1 MLFEHM
7 TDDLKAVP
15 FKARLDQSFL
25 SRSDPGNG
33 SVRGRMTKFDSLVP
47 AYLDTLPSYKPGKPV
62 RQAEL
67 ESGVSCIKMASNEN
81 PFGPSPLALEAIRR
95 CAADIHVYPD
105 NDLVELRGAL
115 AEINNLKAEQVMVT
129 SGSTS
134 FLDLIARTLLAP
146 GLNAITSKHS
156 FIVYPLVTRAAGARL
171 IELLTLNHHFDLDA
185 IAAAVNSETRVIYLA
200 NPNNPTGTML
210 EAAAIDRFLDGL
222 PEHVIT
228 VLDEAYY
235 DYADHFAAQRGVE
248 YSHALD
254 YVREG
259 RRVVVLRTFSKAHG
273 LAGLRVG
280 YGFGP
285 AELLGYFN
293 RLKPP
298 FMVSALGEAAALAA
312 LADAD
317 HIAKSVR
324 SNATEAERLYRELT
338 SLGIS
343 VVPTWANFLFC
354 EIGDECA
361 AICQQ
366 LQDAGVIVR
375 HMAGN
380 WNAHHAFRVSVGTPE
395 QNDQFLRAIK
405 KVLAKVPA

>member
-1 MLFEHM
+1 MSHY
-7 TDDLKAVP
+7 K
-15 FKARLDQSFL
+15 
-25 SRSDPGNG
+25 
-33 SVRGRMTKFDSLVP
+33 SLVP
-47 AYLDTLPSYKPGKPV
+47 AHLDTLPSYKPGKAV

-81 PFGPSPLALEAIRR
+81 PFGPSPLAIEAIRR
-95 CAADIHVYPD
+95 ASTDFHFYPD
-105 NDLVELRGAL
+105 NDLIELRGAL
-115 AEINNLKAEQVMVT
+115 AQINGLDLDQVMVT

-134 FLDLIARTLLAP
+134 FLDLLARTLLAP

-156 FIVYPLVTRAAGARL
+156 FTVYPLVTRATGARL
-171 IELLTLNHHFDLDA
+171 IEVPTRNHHLDLDA
-185 IAAAVNSETRVIYLA
+185 IAAAVNNETRVVYLA
-200 NPNNPTGTML
+200 NPNNPTGTL
-210 EAAAIDRFLDGL
+210 LPAAEIDRFLDRL

-235 DYADHFAAQRGVE
+235 DYASHIASERGVE

-254 YVREG
+254 YVRDG

-298 FMVSALGEAAALAA
+298 FMVSSLAETAALAA
-312 LADAD
+312 LADAE
-317 HIAKSVR
+317 HLAKSVR
-324 SNATEAERLYRELT
+324 SNATEAERLRRELT
-338 SLGIS
+338 AMGIS

-361 AICQQ
+361 SMCQQ
-366 LQDAGVIVR
+366 LQDAGIIVR
-375 HMAGN
+375 HLSGS
-380 WNAHHAFRVSVGTPE
+380 WNAHHAFRVTVGTPE
-395 QNDQFLRAIK
+395 QNDQFLRAMK
-405 KVLAKVPA
+405 KVRARVPA